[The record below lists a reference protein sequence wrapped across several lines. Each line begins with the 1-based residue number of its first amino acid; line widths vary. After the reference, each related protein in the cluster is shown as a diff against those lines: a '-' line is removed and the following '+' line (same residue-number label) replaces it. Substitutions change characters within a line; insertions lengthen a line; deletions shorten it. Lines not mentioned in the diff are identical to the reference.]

1 MRGVEIALIVVIVLG
16 ILIFLAVRSIKDPNK

>member
-16 ILIFLAVRSIKDPNK
+16 IIIYLGVRSIKNPNK